1 MRLHNYIMRF
11 ICFFFTLFFVQTS
24 GFAQGN
30 INYPIDISPVIFPPS
45 PSTIEMLSRATTP
58 SIYLTI
64 NNKSSNAGVQ
74 NVLLGVTIQSN
85 TFTAQTRSLNN
96 TLPISLVG
104 NTPLRLSNLDFAS
117 LYNFANLSGIN
128 LTQFNSAFP
137 QSVITFGFVLYDAVT
152 KLQLSS
158 LATFQI
164 TFTINNPPLLNSP
177 LNNSIIVER
186 GVQNIFFQWQPRQ
199 ATTAGSVRYK
209 LQIIRLLD
217 TLINPQLAFSG
228 SPTYFFEDST
238 LTNTYNYNA
247 FNPPLLSN
255 QKYAW
260 RVQAFPVDNGGFTA
274 TTFSNGGYSNVESFR
289 YVAECKAPFQVTGS
303 DISTNGASIN
313 WSSFTNGQTFAF
325 SFKTQSSATWTDI
338 AIPSNN
344 ISNSFVMSKLA
355 EGTNYNVKIKGFCFG
370 SQSVESSV
378 YNFKTSVTLKA
389 QDTAKQN
396 TTTTVAANIKASCG
410 QKPVLGPM
418 AQNALATLA
427 NNDIITAGDYQ
438 IVVNNVAG
446 ANGQFSGDGLVDMW
460 LNGKVFKVNVK
471 FQNIKINANKQ
482 LLDGIINLVTSSN

>member
-11 ICFFFTLFFVQTS
+11 ICFLLSLLFVQTS

-30 INYPIDISPVIFPPS
+30 INYPIDISPVIFPPFAS
-45 PSTIEMLSRATTP
+45 SIEMLSRATTP

-74 NVLLGVTIQSN
+74 NLLLGVTIQSN
-85 TFTAQTRSLNN
+85 TFTAQTKSINN
-96 TLPISLVG
+96 TFPISLVG

-137 QSVITFGFVLYDAVT
+137 QSVIKYGFVLYDAVT

-158 LATFQI
+158 LVTFQV

-217 TLINPQLAFSG
+217 TLINPQLVFSG

-260 RVQAFPVDNGGFTA
+260 RVQAVPVDNGGFTA

-289 YVAECKAPFQVTGS
+289 YVAECKAPSQVTGS
-303 DISTNGASIN
+303 DISTNGASIS

-338 AIPSNN
+338 PIPSNN
-344 ISNSFVMSKLA
+344 INNSFVMSKLA

-378 YNFKTSVTLKA
+378 YNFKTSVTQKV
-389 QDTAKQN
+389 QDSAKKN
-396 TTTTVAANIKASCG
+396 ITTTVDANIKASCG
-410 QKPVLGPM
+410 QKPVLSSLV
-418 AQNALATLA
+418 QNALTTLA
-427 NNDIITAGDYQ
+427 DNDIITAGDYR
-438 IVVNNVAG
+438 IVVSNVRG
-446 ANGQFSGDGLVDMW
+446 ANGQFSGDGLVDVW

-471 FQNIKINANKQ
+471 FQNVKINADKR
-482 LLDGIINLVTSSN
+482 LFDGTINLVTSSN